1 MKQSQAQTA
10 LPEQPLSDAHT
21 LWAKPKLK
29 EVLGISDTALYQ
41 LIKDGELAKPLK
53 IGRRSLWR
61 KCDVLAFIDSK
72 AEASGQKVTA

>member
-1 MKQSQAQTA
+1 MNPSLEQELSTSSQ
-10 LPEQPLSDAHT
+10 LSDSHI
-21 LWAKPKLK
+21 LWAKPQVKK
-29 EVLGISDTALYQ
+29 VLGIADTKLYK

-72 AEASGQKVTA
+72 SAN

>member
-1 MKQSQAQTA
+1 MQISCTQ
-10 LPEQPLSDAHT
+10 EQLNHHLDDIHI
-21 LWAKPKLK
+21 LWARPKVK
-29 EVLGISDTALYQ
+29 EVLGIADTTLYQ

-72 AEASGQKVTA
+72 AAN

>member
-1 MKQSQAQTA
+1 MTSTQIQV
-10 LPEQPLSDAHT
+10 EHIDHPLSDAHT

-29 EVLGISDTALYQ
+29 EVLGISDTTLYQ

-72 AEASGQKVTA
+72 AAN

>member
-1 MKQSQAQTA
+1 MPTHSFAPNT
-10 LPEQPLSDAHT
+10 EQPLSDAYT

-29 EVLGISDTALYQ
+29 EVLGISDTTLYQ

-72 AEASGQKVTA
+72 VVN

>member
-1 MKQSQAQTA
+1 MNLSQEPSGDS
-10 LPEQPLSDAHT
+10 LNDSHI
-21 LWAKPKLK
+21 LWAKPQVKK
-29 EVLGISDTALYQ
+29 VLGIADTKLYQ

-72 AEASGQKVTA
+72 VVN

>member
-1 MKQSQAQTA
+1 MTSTQIQV
-10 LPEQPLSDAHT
+10 EHIDHPLSDAHT

-29 EVLGISDTALYQ
+29 EVLGISDTTLYQ

-72 AEASGQKVTA
+72 VVN

>member
-1 MKQSQAQTA
+1 MKYARLLTPNA
-10 LPEQPLSDAHT
+10 EQPLSDAHT

-72 AEASGQKVTA
+72 VAN

>member
-1 MKQSQAQTA
+1 MKYARLLTPIPVYS
-10 LPEQPLSDAHT
+10 LSDAHT

-61 KCDVLAFIDSK
+61 KCDVLAYID
-72 AEASGQKVTA
+72 

>member
-1 MKQSQAQTA
+1 MKYARLLTPNA
-10 LPEQPLSDAHT
+10 EQPLSDAQT

-72 AEASGQKVTA
+72 VAN

>member
-1 MKQSQAQTA
+1 MKYARLLTPNA
-10 LPEQPLSDAHT
+10 EQPLSDAHT

-53 IGRRSLWR
+53 IGRRSLCVNVMYWH
-61 KCDVLAFIDSK
+61 LLI
-72 AEASGQKVTA
+72 QK